1 MRMQVTAVSAL
12 VALCGSLPLE
22 ARPRI
27 VRARVVPTRVVVGV
41 RAPILKVHVGGVI
54 HVRRGHGQLDVEV
67 SPERAKVYV
76 DGQYRGRGDKRLV
89 LPAGFHRVKVV
100 LGDGREVEAET
111 VHVDAGH
118 TTRVHLDL

>member
-1 MRMQVTAVSAL
+1 MRKEVTL
-12 VALCGSLPLE
+12 VALCALAAGLPLE
-22 ARPRI
+22 ARPRV
-27 VRARVVPTRVVVGV
+27 VRCRVVVGV
-41 RAPILKVHVGGVI
+41 RTPVLSVHVGGPI
-54 HVRRGHGQLDVEV
+54 HVRRGHGRLDIEV

-76 DGQYRGRGDKRLV
+76 DGAYRGRGDKLLV

-111 VHVDAGH
+111 VHVEAGR